1 MHFHKLRLS
10 DPLGRP
16 ASGHATNVTFL
27 GFDRTANKFLLASQ
41 GAFLHRIG
49 MKRSAISILALATL
63 TLCSSLSAETSWAAK
78 ALSIFKGPSGQEAAK
93 GVFADASELAK
104 ALREALA
111 VSAERALTTLS
122 KKGGFADSEKYRIPL
137 PSSVEKFRK
146 PLALIKQDYRL
157 DEFQAT
163 MNAAAEAGVAAAPGI
178 VKESIHNL
186 TLEDLNTLWKG
197 EADAITR
204 FLEKQSR
211 AKLSEKM
218 LPLISK
224 ATDSSGATRAYKDVL
239 EAAPKSGGGL
249 FSALQSFTGIGVSDF
264 DLDTYVNEKALDSL
278 FAAMAAEEKAI
289 RENPVARS
297 TDLLK
302 KLFGQ

>member
-1 MHFHKLRLS
+1 MKRIKIS
-10 DPLGRP
+10 
-16 ASGHATNVTFL
+16 
-27 GFDRTANKFLLASQ
+27 FLLVGFLSTLAVAPAENGWAS
-41 GAFLHRIG
+41 
-49 MKRSAISILALATL
+49 
-63 TLCSSLSAETSWAAK
+63 K
-78 ALSIFKGPSGQEAAK
+78 ALSIFKSPAGQEATK
-93 GVFADASELAK
+93 DVFDDAAELAK

-111 VSAERALTTLS
+111 VSAERALTRLS
-122 KKGGFADSEKYRIPL
+122 KKGGFADSQKYRIPL
-137 PSSVEKFRK
+137 PNSVEKFRK
-146 PLALIKQDYRL
+146 PLALVKQDYRL

-211 AKLSEKM
+211 ATLSEKM

-224 ATDSSGATRAYKDVL
+224 ATDSSGATRAYKNVL

-249 FSALQSFTGIGVSDF
+249 FSVLQSFTGIGVSDF
-264 DLDTYVNEKALDSL
+264 DLDTYVTEKTLNGL